1 MEGMERGTEEEGE
14 DGKACQASMFVRL
27 LLVLLF
33 LLCLLHVVVLAINVL
48 SKT

>member
-14 DGKACQASMFVRL
+14 DGQACKASMFIRL

-33 LLCLLHVVVLAINVL
+33 LLCPLLVVVLRC
-48 SKT
+48 